1 MRLSEL
7 TTHTFKV
14 ADGLALTIDVSKPR
28 NAAINEIVVIHFH
41 GGFLVIGEKT
51 TFPPYWLINACHARG
66 WTYATASYRLMPG
79 ASGLEVLSD
88 AVDAVKWVYQHISD
102 RIIIAGSSA
111 GGYLALATAAH
122 PESPNPI
129 AVLSVY
135 GMLDATCKRYIEA
148 GTPLRTPIPNLPATL
163 IEIDVAAR
171 NGKVIDGYTF
181 PANPSVGQR
190 FKWIGALHEDARYP
204 DQLTRIP
211 ALASQIATQGI
222 NAIPEQHRVLFPVS
236 FELKSDFP
244 PTVLLHG
251 TDDVLVEYEQSTAV
265 AGKMKSLGIDVHL
278 ELVEGQGH
286 GFDTNDI
293 DIEAKDREY
302 DDNVVKDSLRRVTA
316 FLDRAV
322 ANMVL

>member
-1 MRLSEL
+1 
-7 TTHTFKV
+7 
-14 ADGLALTIDVSKPR
+14 
-28 NAAINEIVVIHFH
+28 
-41 GGFLVIGEKT
+41 
-51 TFPPYWLINACHARG
+51 
-66 WTYATASYRLMPG
+66 MPE

-129 AVLSVY
+129 AVLSIY
-135 GMLDATCKRYIEA
+135 GMLDPTCKRYIEA
-148 GTPLRTPIPNLPATL
+148 GTPLRAPIPDLPATL
-163 IEIDVAAR
+163 NEIDAAAR
-171 NGKVIDGYTF
+171 NGKVIDGYAF
-181 PANPSVGQR
+181 PANPSADQR
-190 FKWIGALHEDARYP
+190 FKWIGALHQGAKYP

-236 FELKSDFP
+236 FELKPDFP

-251 TDDVLVEYEQSTAV
+251 TDDVLVGYEQSTTV
-265 AGKMKSLGIDVHL
+265 AGKMKPLGIDVHL

-286 GFDTNDI
+286 GFDTKDI
-293 DIEAKDREY
+293 DLEAKDREY

-322 ANMVL
+322 ANIVL